1 MSFVN
6 KIAKKNIAS
15 GRLWRQILGS
25 LIEWNTAGFLA
36 FLLIVIPISFGISLI
51 LSPGNYIPFYFFLAL
66 NLVVWLI
73 IKSCRRLSGVFSL
86 NKKEAGITWCQIAIL
101 AAVIAW
107 IVGFV
112 LIFHIHRHP
121 ASATVFGVAGSV
133 AGWIFQDKLKGVVAF
148 VHLRM
153 HHLLNIDDWIQVP
166 KYNADGEVKAVTLT
180 TVTIL
185 NWDTT
190 TSTIPISA
198 LQSDHFINLQNM
210 ADGKTYG
217 RRMIKTFILDT
228 ECFHPVSA
236 EEAEKLRSDS
246 MSDVNRYLP
255 AEEIKAGALNAHL
268 FRIYLHH
275 WLMANPHVS
284 QKPHLIV
291 RWMDQN
297 GFGMPLQVY
306 AFLLESEFCSFEWL
320 QSRITEQIIESMGKF
335 GLMLFQAP
343 SADNI
348 RIINGSEI

>member
-1 MSFVN
+1 MSFLT

-15 GRLWRQILGS
+15 GRLGRQIFGS
-25 LIEWNTAGFLA
+25 LIEWNTASFLA
-36 FLLIVIPISFGISLI
+36 FVFLVIPLSAGITLI
-51 LSPGNYIPFYFFLAL
+51 LSPGNYIPFLYLLGLDLA
-66 NLVVWLI
+66 VWLI
-73 IKSCRRLSGVFSL
+73 VKCCRRLSGVFSL
-86 NKKEAGITWCQIAIL
+86 NKQEAGITWCQIAIL
-101 AAVIAW
+101 AAIISW
-107 IVGFV
+107 LIGFV

-121 ASATVFGVAGSV
+121 AAAAVFGVAGSV

-153 HHLLNIDDWIQVP
+153 HHLLNIGDWIQVP

-190 TSTIPISA
+190 TSTIPISD

-210 ADGKTYG
+210 AEGKTYG
-217 RRMIKTFILDT
+217 RRMMKTFILDT
-228 ECFHPVSA
+228 ECFHPISSK
-236 EEAEKLRSDS
+236 EAEALRSGRYEAVS
-246 MSDVNRYLP
+246 RYLP
-255 AEEIKAGALNAHL
+255 AEEIKEGALNAHL

-275 WLMANPHVS
+275 WLMANPNVS

-291 RWMDQN
+291 RWMEQN
-297 GFGMPLQVY
+297 EFGLPLQVY
-306 AFLLESEFCSFEWL
+306 AFLLDSEFCSFEWV
-320 QSRITEQIIESMGKF
+320 QSRITEQIVEAMEWF

-348 RIINGSEI
+348 RIIKEPWK